1 MLKSKPR
8 TRAFRRP
15 LSALLAA
22 ALLAGPALARQQS
35 AAAAA
40 SAALTEAERAAV
52 SAIKVETLREVTA
65 ALSADDMQGRGT
77 GQPGGEKASQYIAER
92 FRRIGLKPLGDKGSY
107 FQQLKF
113 REIEI
118 APDSYFKADDAALK
132 MGDDYAPTPPYS
144 GDEDLSGRVVFVG
157 YGVQNQT
164 HNDLRNLDVRG
175 KVVVLIEGPPK
186 GVAEAQWKKLKAPFE
201 IRKGLITQGAA
212 ALVATNAGDEQTPY
226 PMLADY
232 LTRRQLE
239 PADARQWPA
248 ELPPFIALSD
258 AGAEKLF
265 AGSGTTYAQA
275 RAAADRGEIVSRELK
290 TTAKIKIK
298 FKSAKVAA
306 GNVVGYLE
314 GSDPALKSEAVVYTA
329 HYDAWGLGADGRLFH
344 GAADNALGVA
354 EMISV
359 AESMLAA
366 KERPRRSVI
375 FLALTGEEYGG
386 YGGDYWVKKPTWD
399 IKKVAADFN
408 FDGVGTEIYGP
419 LKKIVGFGAEH
430 SDLGATLQA
439 VAAASNDAIIPDPMP
454 EEKSFYRSDHYAF
467 VKKGVPA
474 LMLMGAPDITTE
486 ALVARIKDYEKRA
499 YHLPADVIQPDWNWE
514 GPRGLAQV
522 GLLVGLRVA
531 NADAMPAWLT
541 SSPFNRKRGTDDDP
555 PPEP

>member
-1 MLKSKPR
+1 LLKSKPR
-8 TRAFRRP
+8 TQALRRL
-15 LSALLAA
+15 LSALLVA
-22 ALLAGPALARQQS
+22 ALLPSPALARQQ
-35 AAAAA
+35 AAAAP

-52 SAIKVETLREVTA
+52 AAVKVETLREVTA

-77 GQPGGEKASQYIAER
+77 GQPGGEKAAQYIAER
-92 FRRIGLKPLGDKGSY
+92 FKQLGLKPLGDKGSY
-107 FQQLKF
+107 FQQIKF
-113 REIEI
+113 RETEI
-118 APDSYFKADDAALK
+118 TPDSFFKAGDAALK
-132 MGDDYAPTPPYS
+132 LGEDYVPTPPYS
-144 GDEDLSGRVVFVG
+144 GDEDVSGRVVFVG
-157 YGVQNQT
+157 YGLQNQS

-175 KVVVLIEGPPK
+175 KVVLLIEGPPK
-186 GVAEAQWKKLKAPFE
+186 GITEAQWKKLKAPFE
-201 IRKGLITQGAA
+201 IRKALIMQGAA
-212 ALVATNAGDEQTPY
+212 ALVATGEGNEQTPY

-239 PADARQWPA
+239 LADAEQEPA
-248 ELPPFIALSD
+248 QLPPFVALSD

-275 RAAADRGEIVSRELK
+275 HEAADRGEIVSRELK

-298 FKSAKVAA
+298 FRGAKVA
-306 GNVVGYLE
+306 GSNVVGYLE
-314 GSDPALKSEAVVYTA
+314 GSDAALKSEAVAYTA

-344 GAADNALGVA
+344 GAADNALGIA
-354 EMISV
+354 EMIAV

-386 YGGDYWVKKPTWD
+386 YGGEYWVKKPTWD
-399 IKKVAADFN
+399 IKKLAADFN

-439 VAAASNDAIIPDPMP
+439 VAAASNDALIPDPMP

-474 LMLMGAPDITTE
+474 LMLMGAPDITKE

-541 SSPFNRKRGTDDDP
+541 TSPFNRKRGTNEEP

>member
-1 MLKSKPR
+1 
-8 TRAFRRP
+8 
-15 LSALLAA
+15 
-22 ALLAGPALARQQS
+22 
-35 AAAAA
+35 
-40 SAALTEAERAAV
+40 
-52 SAIKVETLREVTA
+52 
-65 ALSADDMQGRGT
+65 
-77 GQPGGEKASQYIAER
+77 
-92 FRRIGLKPLGDKGSY
+92 
-107 FQQLKF
+107 
-113 REIEI
+113 
-118 APDSYFKADDAALK
+118 
-132 MGDDYAPTPPYS
+132 
-144 GDEDLSGRVVFVG
+144 
-157 YGVQNQT
+157 
-164 HNDLRNLDVRG
+164 
-175 KVVVLIEGPPK
+175 
-186 GVAEAQWKKLKAPFE
+186 
-201 IRKGLITQGAA
+201 
-212 ALVATNAGDEQTPY
+212 
-226 PMLADY
+226 MLADY
-232 LTRRQLE
+232 LSRRQLE
-239 PADARQWPA
+239 LADEEQMPPQ
-248 ELPPFIALSD
+248 LPPFVALSD

-275 RAAADRGEIVSRELK
+275 RAAADRGEIASRELK
-290 TTAKIKIK
+290 ATAKIKIK
-298 FKSAKVAA
+298 FKSAKVA
-306 GNVVGYLE
+306 GSNVVGYLE

-329 HYDAWGLGADGRLFH
+329 HYDAWGLGGDGRLFH

-354 EMISV
+354 EMIAV
-359 AESMLAA
+359 AEVMLAA

-386 YGGDYWVKKPTWD
+386 YGGEYWVKKPTWD

-439 VAAASNDAIIPDPMP
+439 VAAASNDAVVPDPMP

-474 LMLMGAPDITTE
+474 LMLMGAPDITKE

-522 GLLVGLRVA
+522 GLVVGLRVA

-541 SSPFNRKRGTDDDP
+541 SSPFNRKRGTNEPP